1 MKTNQTFEDYLS
13 NQIVQTDYLQFGI
26 NLFCTA
32 ISSLILIWAYRHLG
46 RSRGNKTIFS
56 VNFLIVSL
64 TTMIVISIIKSS
76 LALSL
81 GLVGALS
88 IVRYRTAIKDP
99 EELSFLFIS
108 VAIGLGFGANEKFIT
123 CLGVIFVVLFYW
135 LVRRNQRTEF
145 KPKNF
150 YVRIKSNQVSQNL
163 QFFEMIFKDL
173 NVEAE
178 LKRSFSNP
186 DFQEIVYQTTFS
198 NSEQIPLLI
207 QNIRTK
213 MNTAEINIYEYTE
226 FVE

>member
-26 NLFCTA
+26 NLFLTA
-32 ISSLILIWAYRHLG
+32 ISSLVLIFLYRRLA

-123 CLGVIFVVLFYW
+123 CIGVIFVVLFYW
-135 LVRRNQRTEF
+135 LIRRNQKSEY
-145 KPKNF
+145 KPKSF
-150 YVRIKSNQVSQNL
+150 YVSIKSRDSTQNL
-163 QFFEMIFKDL
+163 QFFEEVFKEL
-173 NVEAE
+173 SVEAD
-178 LKRSFSNP
+178 LKRSFSNAESQEVV
-186 DFQEIVYQTTFS
+186 FQTLFS
-198 NSEQIPLLI
+198 KSEQIPALV
-207 QNIRTK
+207 QNVRAK